1 MRELTPEE
9 EREQKERQEKESER
23 NETDMRLFGFQFRKW
38 DRRIQYFA
46 MFGTIALLIAFV
58 IVPMINPTDDLK
70 LSRPLDLGRIVYF
83 RTEAGDWYRLSVQD
97 DDVFDSVNNL
107 LRGTYDPTG
116 ELTAKRSE
124 MAVLVVFREENN
136 PLHIYWFKE
145 GKLCDP
151 TQDENRWKSYDRHNI
166 GFSFDSLQKAITDQG
181 KAVEPDTLGEWA
193 KGLE

>member
-151 TQDENRWKSYDRHNI
+151 TKEEDRWKCYDRHNI
-166 GFSFDSLQKAITDQG
+166 GFSFDSLQKAIVDQG
-181 KAVEPDTLGEWA
+181 KPAEAGSLGDWA
-193 KGLE
+193 DGLK